1 MRKPKPVIKE
11 AAILITDK
19 TSTLRYFLVC
29 KKKKHTHISLE
40 NLCDQK
46 IIDFP
51 FHHRLP
57 KHQIPLVIIGLRI
70 CLTK

>member
-29 KKKKHTHISLE
+29 KKKKTHTYKPRKSM
-40 NLCDQK
+40 
-46 IIDFP
+46 
-51 FHHRLP
+51 
-57 KHQIPLVIIGLRI
+57 
-70 CLTK
+70 